1 MKTAKKTT
9 KKAAAVKPKARN
21 YNVNIEYVNEIADE
35 SIATIMA
42 LRSLIG
48 QLVTQLEKSK

>member
-21 YNVNIEYVNEIADE
+21 YNVNLEYVNKIADE

-42 LRSLIG
+42 LRGLIN
-48 QLVTQLEKSK
+48 QLVAQLEKSK

>member
-21 YNVNIEYVNEIADE
+21 YNVNLEYVNQIADE

-42 LRSLIG
+42 LRGLIN
-48 QLVTQLEKSK
+48 QLVAQLEKSK

>member
-21 YNVNIEYVNEIADE
+21 YNVNTEYVNQIADE

-42 LRSLIG
+42 LRGLIN
-48 QLVTQLEKSK
+48 QLVAQLEKSK